1 MLETTCLKRE
11 KNGVCEQA
19 SSVFLCAICVNE
31 QSLNLTMFICFNLT
45 GIWIWIWKRW
55 CVCWGGKLC
64 TRWDTSL
71 FSLRQFLIGRLNFYE
86 ALEIASIAES
96 WWSINI
102 DEGIIIHLFK
112 KNPQEV
118 IKLVARNWG
127 RGRGIYQM
135 LNVAF
140 CATLL
145 FWILNDNLPKKK
157 KKDGRKIYEKQ
168 NFCSCGLLLDGHF
181 LTNV

>member
-19 SSVFLCAICVNE
+19 SSVFLCAICINE
-31 QSLNLTMFICFNLT
+31 QRLNLTMFICFNLT

-55 CVCWGGKLC
+55 CACWGGKLC

-71 FSLRQFLIGRLNFYE
+71 FSLRQFLIGRWNFYE

-112 KNPQEV
+112 KKNPQEV
-118 IKLVARNWG
+118 IKLMVRNWG
-127 RGRGIYQM
+127 RGRGY
-135 LNVAF
+135 LPNVK
-140 CATLL
+140 CCVLRNVT
-145 FWILNDNLPKKK
+145 ILNFKRQSAKNKKQRREENLWKT
-157 KKDGRKIYEKQ
+157 E
-168 NFCSCGLLLDGHF
+168 F
-181 LTNV
+181 L